1 MAIPVFAGGKQLKTA
16 IGKERPLPAIAK
28 LCGSA
33 TLLGLSFYTFFG
45 LVPTPLRA
53 SRELRHTP
61 AELVALVR
69 GEEIRQPMTITK
81 ERKQSLLTQ
90 YRRNEQDSGSPEV
103 QVAVLTERINGLT
116 QHMRTHQ
123 KDYATRRG
131 LLAMVSRR
139 RTLLDY
145 LRRVNPA
152 RYTELIGQLGIRK

>member
-1 MAIPVFAGGKQLKTA
+1 MLPQMSRALASGFARHCKSLRVGYITGLKFLHVFW
-16 IGKERPLPAIAK
+16 ISPDPLT
-28 LCGSA
+28 C
-33 TLLGLSFYTFFG
+33 
-45 LVPTPLRA
+45 VW
-53 SRELRHTP
+53 ELRHTP

-69 GEEIRQPMTITK
+69 GEETRQPMTITK
-81 ERKQSLLTQ
+81 ERKQSLLKQ

-116 QHMRTHQ
+116 EHMRTHQ

-152 RYTELIGQLGIRK
+152 RYSELIGQLGIRK